1 MFDGWRTDHSSRIVR
16 VRVVSLA
23 VVMLMACATVF
34 AANNPVPFID
44 LPTVPSAAV
53 PGGTGFTLTVNGA
66 GFVTG
71 SVVNWNRGPRTTTF
85 VSAGQVT
92 AAILASD
99 IATAST
105 AAITVMNPV
114 PGGGTSNAAY
124 FEVTTP
130 ASTVIVSGL
139 QLPAFTNLGI
149 PFAVDLN
156 HDGKLDL
163 VFYAQNA
170 SGVWQG
176 SAVLGN
182 GDGTF
187 QPAIAIVGA
196 DIQGGSPTGKF
207 VLADFNGDGKLDMA
221 LVNELPS
228 PAPSTIVILLGNGD
242 GTFQAPMTTG
252 VQANTEYNYIA
263 AGDFNQDGKLDIVTT
278 YFVSS
283 SNSGISILFGN
294 GDGTFQAPVNSQ
306 NSFFDQQ
313 LTVGDFNGD
322 GVLDLAGGSAIV
334 ALGNGDGT
342 FQSPITSSGTS
353 GLQNVSAADVNGDG
367 KLDLVVSS
375 SADPRPL
382 EFFAGVEIGDG
393 SGGLTIGAG
402 VGGSPAFPA
411 GDFNG
416 DGKLD
421 FVTSTEDYPF
431 PPDELQIWMGNGDG
445 TFATAVPITT
455 TTGLPLTPAIQGDF
469 NGDGK
474 VDLIA
479 YDGNGLAWLFLQG
492 SFPVA
497 SFSVGSLNFGNQTLG
512 TTSAP
517 QTVTVSNTGMQ
528 TLTLSAVS
536 ITGTNQS
543 QFKQTN
549 NCTNS
554 LAVGAACQITVKF
567 VSTVAGTQSATLN
580 IPHNGAGNQTVALTG
595 VGDSTPPTVKLPAA
609 LVFPAQ
615 SIGTKISGPVVLS
628 NPGPGTVTEPVITL
642 TGSDA
647 GDFSETNNC
656 SSDLLAGATCQVTV
670 TFAPTTVGSRDAS
683 LNFADNAAGSP
694 QSVSLKGSG
703 PDFATTAPTP
713 ASLSIAAGQT
723 ANYTFDIEP
732 LAGFS
737 QAVTLTCG
745 GAPAGAKCT
754 LPASVTL
761 NGSSNM
767 TVAVS
772 VSTTARAGAV
782 KRSPFSNAGRWLA
795 CGVFGLPLLVSMA
808 GVGVRRHRTR
818 VVRLT
823 FLLLMTSAMLLL
835 PACGGGN
842 GGGGG
847 SGSGTP
853 AGTYQLTVAGKYTA
867 GGTTLTHTATLTLV
881 VE

>member
-1 MFDGWRTDHSSRIVR
+1 MFNVRTGLDC
-16 VRVVSLA
+16 SLCSA
-23 VVMLMACATVF
+23 LVAFVVMASAPVF

-44 LPTVPSAAV
+44 LPTVPSVAV
-53 PGGTGFTLTVNGA
+53 PGGAGFTLTVNGA
-66 GFVTG
+66 GFVSG
-71 SVVNWNRGPRTTTF
+71 SVVNWNGSPRATSF
-85 VSAGQVT
+85 VSAGQIT

-105 AAITVMNPV
+105 GEITVTNPV
-114 PGGGTSNAAY
+114 PGGGTSNVVY

-130 ASTVIVSGL
+130 ATVVVSGL

-176 SAVLGN
+176 SAALGN

-196 DIQGGSPTGKF
+196 DIQGGSPTGEF
-207 VLADFNGDGKLDMA
+207 VLADFNGDGKVDMA

-393 SGGLTIGAG
+393 SGGLVIGAG

-455 TTGLPLTPAIQGDF
+455 TTGLPLAPAIQGDF

-479 YDGNGLAWLFLQG
+479 YDGTGLAWLFLQG

-497 SFSVGSLNFGNQTLG
+497 SFSAASLNFGDQTLG

-517 QTVTVSNTGMQ
+517 QTLTVSNTGMQ

-536 ITGTNQS
+536 ITGTNNS

-549 NCTNS
+549 TCTTS
-554 LAVGAACQITVKF
+554 LAVGAMCQITVTF
-567 VSTVAGTQSATLN
+567 VSTVAGAQSATLN
-580 IPHNGAGNQTVALTG
+580 IPHNGIGSETVPLTG
-595 VGDSTPPTVKLPAA
+595 VGDTTPPTVKLPAD
-609 LVFPAQ
+609 LTFPAQ
-615 SIGTKISGPVVLS
+615 GIGTKILGKVTLA

-642 TGSDA
+642 TGADA

-656 SSDLLAGATCQVTV
+656 NSELLAGASCQVTV
-670 TFAPTTVGSRDAS
+670 TFAPTMVGSRDAT

-694 QSVSLKGSG
+694 QRVALTGSG

-723 ANYTFDIEP
+723 ANYTFNIEP
-732 LAGFS
+732 LAGFT
-737 QAVTLTCG
+737 QTVTLTCG
-745 GAPAGAKCT
+745 GAPDGAKCT

-761 NGSSNM
+761 NGSSNV

-772 VSTTARAGAV
+772 ISTTARAGAL
-782 KRSPFSNAGRWLA
+782 KRSPFSNGGRWLA
-795 CGVFGLPLLVSMA
+795 CGVFGLFGLPLIVSLA
-808 GVGVRRHRTR
+808 GIGARRQRRHGC
-818 VVRLT
+818 RLM
-823 FLLLMTSAMLLL
+823 FLSLMVTAMLLL

-842 GGGGG
+842 GG

-853 AGTYQLTVAGKYTA
+853 AGTYLLSVAGKYTA
-867 GGTTLTHTATLTLV
+867 SGTTLTHTTTLTLV